1 MSEFDFF
8 CTSTNKVFKPQENIK
23 AQNVRCRVQNIR
35 NHQSQ
40 KYFSFLDILE
50 NYKMIHKINLT
61 LNTITIMATRSD
73 TPFIMP
79 VGADDFEDLVMFWAV
94 KFQQRG

>member
-1 MSEFDFF
+1 MSDAGCKILEI
-8 CTSTNKVFKPQENIK
+8 TSRKSIFL
-23 AQNVRCRVQNIR
+23 
-35 NHQSQ
+35 
-40 KYFSFLDILE
+40 LDILE
-50 NYKMIHKINLT
+50 NYKIIHKIHLT

-94 KFQQRG
+94 KFQQ